1 MGSLYL
7 QCEVDFMY
15 SMYMQYLV
23 KKSKN
28 GDRSCLNPVTSRMH
42 ETLLIV

>member
-23 KKSKN
+23 KN